1 MRSRL
6 IPATAVVVVGA
17 LLAWTAV
24 SVGTA
29 IDVQAQ
35 DKTAEKPTSRYEGL
49 ANLPFEQGYP
59 SKEASRTL
67 QEELLFQRAVQRLL
81 VVATGDQHVGR

>member
-49 ANLPFEQGYP
+49 ANLPFEAGLPVEGGQSHAAGRAFV
-59 SKEASRTL
+59 SAGRA
-67 QEELLFQRAVQRLL
+67 ELLVG
-81 VVATGDQHVGR
+81 ATGDQHVGR